1 MCLKK
6 SKIVF
11 FCFLVCVTFRR
22 GTIVAAN
29 ETRVFEQT
37 LTNLILLYQK
47 ENASKEYNAS
57 GIDDA
62 PDVCT
67 TPFQKSI
74 SENDFIKS
82 KLFEQFQLKDYFAG
96 EPNCRNLC
104 LKVSYKIEEIVNNII
119 TNDNTQSASTD
130 NHANDNNI
138 TIKEENASHN
148 VTDSEIK
155 NEHDHIE
162 KTENREDN
170 TKIDKEAENTINSQN
185 VTARA
190 INEPIQDEGK
200 EGQGK
205 KTAIIAGATVA
216 AVGTTAIGSF
226 LVYKWV
232 QTLLQAGSYRFPA

>member
-37 LTNLILLYQK
+37 LTDLILLYQK

-57 GIDDA
+57 GIDEA

-155 NEHDHIE
+155 NE